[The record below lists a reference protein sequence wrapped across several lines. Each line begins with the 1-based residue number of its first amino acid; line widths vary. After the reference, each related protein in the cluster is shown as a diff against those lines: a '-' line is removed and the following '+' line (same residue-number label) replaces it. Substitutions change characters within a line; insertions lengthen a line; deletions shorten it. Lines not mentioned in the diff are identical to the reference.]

1 MFNRLNNVRF
11 VLSSLPSALSVLK
24 MIFDELYLKIY
35 NRLERNLSS
44 IKLIFKFLA
53 KKLLMILMVNK
64 I

>member
-11 VLSSLPSALSVLK
+11 VLSSLTSALNVLK

-35 NRLERNLSS
+35 NRLERNLTS

>member
-44 IKLIFKFLA
+44 IKLILNF
-53 KKLLMILMVNK
+53 
-64 I
+64 

>member
-1 MFNRLNNVRF
+1 MSNRLNNVQC
-11 VLSSLPSALSVLK
+11 VLSSLASSLSVLK

-44 IKLIFKFLA
+44 IKLIFGFLA
-53 KKLLMILMVNK
+53 KKLLMILIVNK